1 MPQGLKSFWTSELGK
16 LNLRCVQTGTPIYI
30 DHYHFISCLQPD
42 GTSGNRLNRVVRGAA
57 HGPGLG
63 AVRLDPQGGDSPPEV
78 YAIVR
83 LIAPTPLRGAKM
95 AKM

>member
-1 MPQGLKSFWTSELGK
+1 MPHGLKSFWTSELGK

-42 GTSGNRLNRVVRGAA
+42 GTSGYRLNRVVRGAA

-63 AVRLDPQGGDSPPEV
+63 AVRLDPQGGDSLPDV
-78 YAIVR
+78 YAHRTVDR
-83 LIAPTPLRGAKM
+83 ADAAQGAKM